1 MIDLNPPSPAERCD
15 QHVISG
21 ILEVLKF
28 HDPRFQQ
35 AIRAKIIASAMSR
48 AARGATDDA
57 AYLLSVAAKIEGEG
71 PSAGTA

>member
-1 MIDLNPPSPAERCD
+1 MTDLNPPYAAERCD

-21 ILEVLKF
+21 ILEALKF

-35 AIRAKIIASAMSR
+35 AIRAKIIASAVSR

-57 AYLLSVAAKIEGEG
+57 AYLLGVAAKIVAAN